1 MFDSE
6 SEIQQAIQIEGPKY
20 NCFLMRN
27 NSGALKD
34 QTGRLVRYGLG
45 NISKQHN
52 DRIKSSDLVGFT
64 IIEGKAV
71 FTAIEVKKA
80 DWKPDMLDARETAQ
94 NNFIQWVRKAG
105 GIAGFATSVEQFK
118 RILGV

>member
-34 QTGRLVRYGLG
+34 ETGRLVRYGLG
-45 NISKQHN
+45 NISKQHS
-52 DRIKSSDLVGFT
+52 DRIKSSDLIGFT
-64 IIEGKAV
+64 IINGKAI

-80 DWKPDMLDARETAQ
+80 DWRPDMLDAREVAQ
-94 NNFIQWVRKAG
+94 NAFLQWVKKSG
-105 GIAGFATSVEQFK
+105 GIAGFCSSVEQFRK
-118 RILGV
+118 VLGV